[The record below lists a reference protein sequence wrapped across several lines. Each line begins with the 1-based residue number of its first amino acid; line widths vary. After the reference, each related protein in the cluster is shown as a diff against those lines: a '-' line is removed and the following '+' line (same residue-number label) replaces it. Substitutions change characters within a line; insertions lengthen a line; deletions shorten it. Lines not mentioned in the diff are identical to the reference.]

1 MSNFQV
7 ARFACK
13 LTKFSQKHTVWFGII
28 HHNLN
33 GCHENWIAARLRLT
47 ARSHYFT
54 VCSIST
60 ASSYGNYVI
69 RGRERTRILWSWI
82 YDNKGLFIKKNNW
95 IIRRVSKNCCNFWDF
110 GLEDCSTISCVNRRK
125 NSKKRNHPGRS
136 TSISQ
141 CLKITEKVA
150 FNIASET
157 SYIWILSR

>member
-1 MSNFQV
+1 MLASLANWPN
-7 ARFACK
+7 
-13 LTKFSQKHTVWFGII
+13 LSQKHTVWFGII

-33 GCHENWIAARLRLT
+33 GCHENWIAARRLT

-125 NSKKRNHPGRS
+125 TVRKKPSGM
-136 TSISQ
+136 ILMEI
-141 CLKITEKVA
+141 CLYYCAIV
-150 FNIASET
+150 I
-157 SYIWILSR
+157 